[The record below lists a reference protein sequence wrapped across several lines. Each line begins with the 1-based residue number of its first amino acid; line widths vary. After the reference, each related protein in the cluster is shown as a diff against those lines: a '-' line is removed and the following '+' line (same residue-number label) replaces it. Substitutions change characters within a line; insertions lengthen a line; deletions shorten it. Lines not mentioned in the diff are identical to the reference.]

1 MFSPLA
7 TDLRLAARALAK
19 QPAFAALAILTL
31 ALGIGSTSSMFS
43 VMHGVLLTPTPYP
56 KPEQIVLVSPAK
68 LSGAQMTNT
77 VTVGQW
83 LELQKSAPSLTAL
96 AGYDWHF
103 GFLLS
108 DDRSDSVQ
116 GMTVSPEYF
125 NVIGLAPVLGR
136 TFTAADIPAP
146 NTPNTT
152 IILGHRLWQDRF
164 GGDPNILGKKLN
176 FSRSRAP
183 YTVVGVMPP
192 GVRFLPTPNV
202 ASEPNYNVDAE
213 INYWM
218 PIGSFDPAQPNRG
231 FTNVVARLRADAT
244 VEQAQAEIAAL
255 AVRQAQAIP
264 QLEGITLRA
273 KSINDELNRE
283 ARRLLW
289 PLFGAVALVFL
300 IACGN
305 VAGLLLARGFQRQQ
319 EYVVRSALG
328 ARRSQLFR
336 QAFADSLMLALPGGL
351 LGIGLAFALIRSLKL
366 IGAYAIPR
374 LDAVILGWPTLAFC
388 VVAAILAAILAG
400 FVPAWHATRAN
411 SADGLKGTRTSSA
424 GRTERRFLGCAAI
437 LQTALTLVLLV
448 GAGLLVRTVANLTHL
463 RPGYDTEHVL
473 ALSVTMPDPA
483 KSDDFHQQAL
493 LRIAAL
499 PGVKHAAFGWG
510 VPLTGNNWWSPIKI
524 EGQPETGKLK
534 DNALVPL
541 RSVTPDYFAAL
552 GFRLVSGRS
561 FRASDDRKAPA
572 VALVNEALA
581 TKYFGTSP
589 AIGQKFTFPG
599 RDGAIEIVGV
609 LADTRT
615 GSLLQKPSPEIYLC
629 FWQNG
634 AFSKH
639 LIVQSEGDPK
649 TMSTA
654 VQREL
659 KAIDPTAAVDH
670 IKTLEEIRG
679 DSVAAQTFAMRLLVG
694 FSVVGLVLALVG
706 IYGVLS
712 LSVNS
717 RQREIAIRIAIGAQG
732 NTVLGLVLS
741 EGLRLML
748 IGVVIGTALAFAVAR
763 VLKSYL
769 YGVEP
774 TDPLTFVAVA
784 VLFVLVALIAC
795 YFPARRAT
803 TVDPMVALRQE

>member
-19 QPAFAALAILTL
+19 QPAFAVLAILTL
-31 ALGIGSTSSMFS
+31 ALGIGAMSSMFS
-43 VMHGVLLTPTPYP
+43 LMHGVLLTPTPYL
-56 KPEQIVLVSPAK
+56 KPEQVVLINPAK

-77 VTVGQW
+77 VTVAQW
-83 LELQKSAPSLTAL
+83 LELQKSAPSLATL

-103 GFLLS
+103 GFLLA

-125 NVIGLAPVLGR
+125 TVTGLTPILGR
-136 TFTAADIPAP
+136 AFTAADIPPP
-146 NTPNTT
+146 NTPKTT
-152 IILGHRLWQDRF
+152 IILGYRLWQERF
-164 GGDPNILGKKLN
+164 SGDPDILGKKVN

-183 YTVVGVMPP
+183 FTVVGVMPP

-202 ASEPNYNVDAE
+202 ASEPNYDLNAQV
-213 INYWM
+213 NYWM
-218 PIGSFDPAQPNRG
+218 PIGPFDPAQPNRG
-231 FTNVVARLRADAT
+231 FTNVVARLRDGAT
-244 VEQAQAEIAAL
+244 VEQARAEVAAL

-264 QLEGITLRA
+264 QLEGITLHA

-319 EYVVRSALG
+319 EYIVRCALG
-328 ARRSQLFR
+328 AQRSQLFR
-336 QAFADSLMLALPGGL
+336 QALADSLMLALPGGL

-366 IGAYAIPR
+366 IGGYAIPR
-374 LDAVILGWPTLAFC
+374 LDAVTLGWPTLTFC
-388 VVAAILAAILAG
+388 AAAAVIAAVLAG
-400 FVPAWHATRAN
+400 LAPAWHAARAN
-411 SADGLKGTRTSSA
+411 AADGLKGTRTSSA
-424 GRTERRFLGCAAI
+424 GRTERRFLGSAAI
-437 LQTALTLVLLV
+437 IQTALTLALLV
-448 GAGLLVRTVANLTHL
+448 GAGLLVRTVANLAHL

-483 KSDDFHQQAL
+483 KSENFHQQAL
-493 LRIAAL
+493 LRVAAL

-524 EGQPETGKLK
+524 DGQPETDQLK
-534 DNALVPL
+534 DNPVVPL

-552 GFRLVSGRS
+552 GLRLVSGRA
-561 FRASDDRKAPA
+561 FRASDDGKAPA

-581 TKYFGTSP
+581 KKYFGTSP
-589 AIGQKFTFPG
+589 AIGRKFTFPG
-599 RDGAIEIVGV
+599 RKDAIEIVGV

-615 GSLLQKPSPEIYLC
+615 GSLLEKPAPEIYLC

-639 LIVQSEGDPK
+639 LVVQTEGDPK
-649 TMSTA
+649 AMSAA

-670 IKTLEEIRG
+670 IKTLEGIRG

-717 RQREIAIRIAIGAQG
+717 RQREIAIRIAIGAQRQR
-732 NTVLGLVLS
+732 VLSLVLS

-748 IGVVIGTALAFAVAR
+748 IGVVAGTAVAFALAR
-763 VLKSYL
+763 LLKAYL

-774 TDPLTFVAVA
+774 TDPLTFLVVAS
-784 VLFVLVALIAC
+784 LFVLVALLAC